1 MHSNKKQ
8 NSLFDIK
15 IIPSYQFHLI
25 APLTPFIIGQKQE
38 AIVYNPS
45 SIEGER
51 INLLVRPRNSS
62 DVAGASVIHIS
73 SLEMV
78 IVDFYILD
86 HYRYRGAGR
95 MLMEKIESL
104 ALKRGIR
111 KINTGKS
118 LHSDNKGMIEFLQK
132 MGFTRFPLEIYYFSQ
147 SINTQ
152 KEKIHRFS
160 SMDYTQFLPQ
170 NNRIL
175 PFTQE
180 YFESVYKM
188 ALEEFISH
196 SFYSKMLIYQT
207 LLISSEKYSHILV
220 EGDKV
225 NGFAVCSAAGNNL
238 YLNFI
243 VIRDKFRH
251 LGLPII
257 LIGGGLTRAYRD
269 GKTTFSYIAYK
280 TERLFKDIR
289 QIFKK
294 PDFITIKMG
303 RTIL

>member
-8 NSLFDIK
+8 NFLFDIK
-15 IIPSYQFHLI
+15 IIPSYQSHLI
-25 APLTPFIIGQKQE
+25 APLTPFIIGQRQE
-38 AIVYNPS
+38 AIVYNFS

-62 DVAGASVIHIS
+62 DVAGASVVYIFS
-73 SLEMV
+73 SEIV

-86 HYRYRGAGR
+86 HYRHRGAGR

-132 MGFTRFPLEIYYFSQ
+132 MGFIKLPMEIYHFSQ
-147 SINTQ
+147 SITTQ

-180 YFESVYKM
+180 YFEPVYKM

-196 SFYSKMLIYQT
+196 PFYSRMLIYQT

-238 YLNFI
+238 HLNFI

-294 PDFITIKMG
+294 PDFITIKMEK
-303 RTIL
+303 TIL

>member
-1 MHSNKKQ
+1 MYSNKKQ
-8 NSLFDIK
+8 NFLFDIK
-15 IIPSYQFHLI
+15 IIPSCQFHSI
-25 APLTPFIIGQKQE
+25 APLTPFIIGQRQE
-38 AIVYNPS
+38 AIVYNFS
-45 SIEGER
+45 SIEGEQ
-51 INLLVRPRNSS
+51 INLLVRHRDSS
-62 DVAGASVIHIS
+62 DVAGASVLRIFPS
-73 SLEMV
+73 EMV

-86 HYRYRGAGR
+86 HYRHRGAGR
-95 MLMEKIESL
+95 MLMEKIKSL

-132 MGFTRFPLEIYYFSQ
+132 MGFIKLPMEIYHFSQ
-147 SINTQ
+147 SISTQ
-152 KEKIHRFS
+152 EERIHRFS

-170 NNRIL
+170 NNHIL

-180 YFESVYKM
+180 YFEPVYEI
-188 ALEEFISH
+188 AFEEFIGYP
-196 SFYSKMLIYQT
+196 FYSKMLIYQT

-220 EGDKV
+220 EGNQV
-225 NGFAVCSAAGNNL
+225 NGFAICSAVGNNL
-238 YLNFI
+238 HLNFI

-269 GKTTFSYIAYK
+269 GKTTFSYIVYK
-280 TERLFKDIR
+280 TERLFKEIR

-294 PDFITIKMG
+294 PDFITIEME